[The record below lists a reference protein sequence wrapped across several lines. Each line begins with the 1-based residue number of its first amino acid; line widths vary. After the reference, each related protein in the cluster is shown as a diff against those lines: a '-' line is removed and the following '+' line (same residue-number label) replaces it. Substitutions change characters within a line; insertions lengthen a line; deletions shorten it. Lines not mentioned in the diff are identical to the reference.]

1 MSPGEE
7 DMVHFSDRRHRLNAE
22 EVGPVMGAVHH
33 RLKELIQDRGD
44 LEEAEA
50 LLMALWR
57 FHENRVGRPSYPEPI
72 GWQLIENHLDIW
84 AISQGVELD
93 ALDHPEEEVAP

>member
-22 EVGPVMGAVHH
+22 EVGPVMRAVHH
-33 RLKELIQDRGD
+33 RLKELVQDRGD
-44 LEEAEA
+44 LEESEA
-50 LLMALWR
+50 LFMALWR

-72 GWQLIENHLDIW
+72 GWQLIENYLDIW
-84 AISQGVELD
+84 SISQGGEGPRQPGP
-93 ALDHPEEEVAP
+93 AEEVDP

>member
-22 EVGPVMGAVHH
+22 EVGPVMRAVHH
-33 RLKELIQDRGD
+33 RLEELIQDRGD

-50 LLMALWR
+50 LFMALWR

-72 GWQLIENHLDIW
+72 GWQLIEDHLEIW
-84 AISQGVELD
+84 TISRGEEGPRQPGP
-93 ALDHPEEEVAP
+93 AEEVDP